1 MTKAV
6 TPRTLSR
13 KAASVEIDPV
23 VPGLRWEIGKRLAT
37 ARISPRVDGQQLN
50 IRVLSVSK
58 AAPLDEIG
66 RQIKLAHQKAWQ
78 IKADADN
85 GIKPAERER
94 KEKRAAQQAQ
104 QLTFRN
110 IFEEYMAVSGNAK
123 VDAKERRRKVERYL
137 YPAFDDG
144 DRPIREIT
152 RADLKEL
159 LLERHAKAET
169 QARRLRALVTRIW
182 SYALKEDYVDANI
195 ALQIEL
201 PSEETVR
208 DRRLARH
215 EIAIFWHGL
224 ERAKCSPQSRLILRL
239 LLVLG
244 QRRSET
250 ALMHWDE
257 IDVEKNRW
265 EIPAAKTKSNR
276 ATRVPLTDQ
285 AWALIRE
292 AGTTSGYV
300 FAGLDGRP
308 PFLPSVTRAMRDNLP
323 VLGLDNARATPH
335 DLRRS
340 FASGLGDLAIDRTV
354 IIKLLNHAEPGIT
367 GKVYELADRWP
378 QKVAAMEA
386 WSAELTRIIIS
397 EPAPSNVEPL
407 RAVQ

>member
-1 MTKAV
+1 M
-6 TPRTLSR
+6 
-13 KAASVEIDPV
+13 
-23 VPGLRWEIGKRLAT
+23 
-37 ARISPRVDGQQLN
+37 
-50 IRVLSVSK
+50 
-58 AAPLDEIG
+58 
-66 RQIKLAHQKAWQ
+66 
-78 IKADADN
+78 
-85 GIKPAERER
+85 AERILKER
-94 KEKRAAQQAQ
+94 SIRHQAARDMERDERQA
-104 QLTFRN
+104 R
-110 IFEEYMAVSGNAK
+110 
-123 VDAKERRRKVERYL
+123 RRRKVERYL
-137 YPAFDDG
+137 YPAFDG
-144 DRPIREIT
+144 GERPIREIT
-152 RADLKEL
+152 RADLKEI
-159 LLERHAKAET
+159 LLERHATAKT

-215 EIAIFWHGL
+215 EIANFWYGL

-244 QRRSET
+244 QRRGET
-250 ALMHWDE
+250 ALMHWSE
-257 IDVEKNRW
+257 IDAEKNRW
-265 EIPAAKTKSNR
+265 EIPKAKTKSAR
-276 ATRVPLTDQ
+276 ATLVPITEL
-285 AWALIRE
+285 AWTLIRE

-300 FAGLDGRP
+300 FAGPDGRP

-340 FASGLGDLAIDRTV
+340 FASGLGDLEIDRTV

-386 WSAELTRIIIS
+386 WSARLQEITTGQ
-397 EPAPSNVEPL
+397 PAPSNVREL
-407 RAVQ
+407 RAAQ

>member
-1 MTKAV
+1 MAKAI
-6 TPRTLSR
+6 TPKTLSR
-13 KAASVEIDPV
+13 KDEGVVNDPV
-23 VPGLRWEIGKRLAT
+23 VPGLRWQIGKRQAT
-37 ARISPRVDGQQLN
+37 ARISPWVNGEQFN
-50 IRVLSVSK
+50 VKVLSVSK
-58 AAPLDEIG
+58 AAPLAEIG
-66 RQIKLAHQKAWQ
+66 KQIKAAHLKAWQ
-78 IKADADN
+78 IKTDASN
-85 GIKPAERER
+85 GIKPADRER
-94 KEKRAAQQAQ
+94 REKRAAQQAQ

-110 IFEEYMAVSGNAK
+110 IFEEYMAVSGNTK

-152 RADLKEL
+152 RADLKEI

-169 QARRLRALVTRIW
+169 QARRLRSLVTRIW
-182 SYALKEDYVDANI
+182 SYALKEDYIDANI
-195 ALQIEL
+195 ALQIDL

-215 EIAIFWHGL
+215 EIANFWHGL
-224 ERAKCSPQSRLILRL
+224 DQAECTPQSRLILRL

-244 QRRSET
+244 QRRGET
-250 ALMHWDE
+250 ALMHWSE
-257 IDVEKNRW
+257 IDTERDRW
-265 EIPAAKTKSNR
+265 EIPAARTKSGR
-276 ATRVPLTDQ
+276 TTLVPITEL
-285 AWALIRE
+285 AWSLIR
-292 AGTTSGYV
+292 ASGTTSGYV

-340 FASGLGDLAIDRTV
+340 FASGLGDLEIDRTV

-378 QKVAAMEA
+378 QKVAAMAA
-386 WSAELTRIIIS
+386 WSAELTRITTG
-397 EPAPSNVEPL
+397 EAPPSNVEQL
-407 RAVQ
+407 RAAR